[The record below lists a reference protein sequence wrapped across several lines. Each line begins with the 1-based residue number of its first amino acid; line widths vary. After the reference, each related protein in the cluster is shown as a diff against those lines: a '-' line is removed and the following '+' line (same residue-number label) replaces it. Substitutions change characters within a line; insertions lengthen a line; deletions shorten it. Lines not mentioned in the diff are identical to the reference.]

1 MRLLFVDAMPAA
13 LTALEARLTPVLGD
27 WQMQFV
33 VGTEA
38 ALAALEAGRFDA
50 IVSELG
56 AANTA
61 FDGAGLLVRCRE
73 RWPAMVRLILSSE
86 TRHDAV
92 MRALPVAHQFL
103 TKPFVPTELRQVIS
117 RACALQAKL
126 YSNGV
131 MAALGSVKSLPAVP
145 RLYQLLSQELDSGRA
160 TPKSV
165 ATIIEQDMSMTV
177 RLLQLVNS
185 AFFGLARRI
194 TTIREAVT
202 YLGFEPIRNL
212 VASTEMFRAMSKM
225 CSPVGFSLDAV
236 QQHSQRVGMAA
247 ASLLTDREL
256 SRTAYCAGMLHDIGR
271 VVLAVSMPEA
281 FSRASELAKRLSIPL
296 HEAEQ
301 QVFACTHADIGAHLL
316 VLWGLPPALIE
327 AVAFHHSPGAL
338 EDPQF
343 GMAGAIHVADALEHG
358 RDEGLTATKLEPALS
373 RIDTVWLERVG
384 MTAALPGWVAG
395 LNVTE
400 SAAA

>member
-1 MRLLFVDAMPAA
+1 MRLLFVDVTPAA
-13 LTALEARLTPVLGD
+13 VAALEARLKPVFAD

-33 VGTEA
+33 VGADA
-38 ALAALEAGRFDA
+38 ALALLEQGRFDA
-50 IVSELG
+50 VVSELG
-56 AANTA
+56 SAQAGYDGTA
-61 FDGAGLLVRCRE
+61 LLAKCRD

-103 TKPFVPTELRQVIS
+103 AKPFVPADLRHVVS

-145 RLYQLLSQELDSGRA
+145 RLYQLLAQELDSGRA

-212 VASTEMFRAMSKM
+212 VASTEMFRAMSKL
-225 CSPVGFSLDAV
+225 CSPTGFSLDEV
-236 QQHSQRVGMAA
+236 QRHSQRVGMVA
-247 ASLLTDREL
+247 ASLLADREQ

-281 FSRASELAKRLSIPL
+281 YSRATEMARRLGIAP

-327 AVAFHHSPGAL
+327 AVAFHHTPAAL

-343 GMAGAIHVADALEHG
+343 GIAGAIHVADALEHG
-358 RDEGLTATKLEPALS
+358 RDEGLSATRLEPALA
-373 RIDTVWLERVG
+373 RIDSDWLARVG
-384 MTAALPGWVAG
+384 KTDALPGWVAG
-395 LNVTE
+395 LDVAQ